1 LILSQ
6 KAPSRSGSLYEQ
18 TYLALRSAILS
29 GAIAA
34 DERLIETQLAD
45 QLEVSRT
52 PVREAIRRLQQE
64 SLIQMDS
71 DGGLYIVKLS
81 LTDAIKLYDC
91 RIALER
97 LAVLE
102 ACEHATSHHLQ
113 CIEQN
118 LVVAEAA
125 AEAAAETRQSGYGKP
140 TVDSIRLLELSCE
153 FHQLI
158 AKSSGNAWIVSLLDQ
173 ISQKITLIRVQTLKG
188 LDQLLDIDTEHRQI
202 YEAIAR
208 RDSAAAEQQMVNHLR
223 ASQARIVEVFQQAES
238 AAQASFDSRT
248 KCPRCG
254 SFEISRNGRR
264 AGRQNY
270 LCKSCGRQFLEY
282 GTLSHG

>member
-1 LILSQ
+1 
-6 KAPSRSGSLYEQ
+6 GSLYEQ

-29 GAIAA
+29 GDIAA

-81 LTDAIKLYDC
+81 LNDAIKLYDC

-102 ACEHATSHHLQ
+102 ACEHATPHHLHK
-113 CIEQN
+113 IEQN
-118 LVVAEAA
+118 LVLAEAA
-125 AEAAAETRQSGYGKP
+125 AKANPLAQGNP
-140 TVDSIRLLELSCE
+140 TVDSIHLLELSCE

-158 AKSSGNAWIVSLLDQ
+158 AKSSGNSWIVSLLDQ

-188 LDQLLDIDTEHRQI
+188 LDQLIDIDTEHYQI

-208 RDSAAAEQQMVNHLR
+208 RDGDAAEQQMVNHLR
-223 ASQARIVEVFQQAES
+223 ASQARIIDVFEQAER
-238 AAQASFDSRT
+238 ASQTSIDSRT

-264 AGRQNY
+264 ARRQNY